1 MKRFTTIVVLVSPR
15 AAELVSD
22 VAADAKNVTAVRIAD
37 AEGANEAERRRDAWS
52 EARRR
57 RNVYTLI
64 DFDPLTELIEAWAD
78 RLRGRDQSLE
88 AAIGTVAEDSLA
100 EYVLVADDVAG
111 EIVHWYHGLLRR
123 FAPRRVLTV
132 TSHPAS
138 ILDALAHLEPSP
150 AFPKGDVIA
159 RAALEYVPTEISAES
174 MVTRTLVSD
183 R

>member
-1 MKRFTTIVVLVSPR
+1 VKRFTTIVLLVSPR
-15 AAELVSD
+15 ASELVSD
-22 VAADAKNVTAVRIAD
+22 VAADATNVTAVRIGD
-37 AEGANEAERRRDAWS
+37 AEGASEAERRRDAWS

-64 DFDPLTELIEAWAD
+64 DFDPLTELIEAWND

-88 AAIGTVAEDSLA
+88 AVVGTVDADTLA
-100 EYVLVADDVAG
+100 EYVFVADDVEG

-132 TSHPAS
+132 RSHPAS
-138 ILDALAHLEPSP
+138 ILDALAHLRPSP
-150 AFPKGDVIA
+150 ALPNGDVIA
-159 RAALEYVPTEISAES
+159 QAALEYVPTGISAERAVAP
-174 MVTRTLVSD
+174 MLLPD